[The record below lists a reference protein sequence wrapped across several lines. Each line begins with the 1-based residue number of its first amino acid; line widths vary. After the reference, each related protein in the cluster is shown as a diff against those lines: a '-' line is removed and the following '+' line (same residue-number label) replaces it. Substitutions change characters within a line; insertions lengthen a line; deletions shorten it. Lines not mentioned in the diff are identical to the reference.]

1 MAQRFAAASQLV
13 DCCRSLGF
21 KGSLG
26 YQTILYSNVNEL
38 RRLLMWLIEH
48 IPKSEDKTDALQ
60 PGTVHKGKSIENEF
74 LGKLTSDLK
83 RPWALEFLQ
92 PTCNDFSAST
102 DLIHY
107 RQDLP
112 EVPQLKQWFELPVF
126 DQTRDLTSNLGSPLV
141 HEKSAAFETQDE
153 LKPKAIDLLADSISG
168 LKQKI
173 EEEEVLYRQL
183 TSDLADHRKAIEVD
197 GSKVEQLK
205 QQNKFKSRIALLL
218 DEPEESKAKLLYSL
232 QAGDNKRKLLND
244 KFESHKQ
251 SLEAQLGELQSANS
265 GKVQKSEVKIE
276 EKQKLKLKTQT
287 FQEDLKNKIQLLNQL
302 KTSLAQTRK
311 AADRSQYTSRIFD
324 IIKSIEKQNIDIAGI
339 IKETKSVQKA
349 INSAT
354 GQNQRQFTVTEDIIW
369 NNVSCHS
376 KEHFVDFLAT
386 KKNIFPSFPGEQKGR
401 ILEESLQA
409 ADNSALGVQ
418 RTDRSCRE
426 HRQHSTRD
434 PGSR

>member
-1 MAQRFAAASQLV
+1 MAQRFAAASHLV

-26 YQTILYSNVNEL
+26 YQTILYSNVTEL
-38 RRLLMWLIEH
+38 RRLLMWLIER

-60 PGTVHKGKSIENEF
+60 PGTVNKGKSIENEF
-74 LGKLTSDLK
+74 LGKLTADLK

-92 PTCNDFSAST
+92 PTCSDFPVST

-107 RQDLP
+107 RQELQ
-112 EVPQLKQWFELPVF
+112 EVPELKQRFELPVF
-126 DQTRDLTSNLGSPLV
+126 DRTTDLPTKLGSSSVQKPSAV
-141 HEKSAAFETQDE
+141 SETHEDA
-153 LKPKAIDLLADSISG
+153 KPKAIDLLAESING

-173 EEEEVLYRQL
+173 EEEEVLYRKL
-183 TSDLADHRKAIEVD
+183 TADKTEHRKSIETDVT
-197 GSKVEQLK
+197 KVEELK

-232 QAGDNKRKLLND
+232 QAGENKRKLLND

-251 SLEAQLGELQSANS
+251 SLEAQLEELQTANS

-276 EKQKLKLKTQT
+276 EKQKLKLKSQT
-287 FQEDLKNKIQLLNQL
+287 FQEDLKNKIVLLNQL

-354 GQNQRQFTVTEDIIW
+354 GQNQRQFTVTEDVIW
-369 NNVSCHS
+369 NNVS
-376 KEHFVDFLAT
+376 FRLF
-386 KKNIFPSFPGEQKGR
+386 SFKD
-401 ILEESLQA
+401 S
-409 ADNSALGVQ
+409 
-418 RTDRSCRE
+418 
-426 HRQHSTRD
+426 
-434 PGSR
+434 